1 MSRMPREE
9 LGKNTQLDWW
19 VVNIILIILGSI
31 GDLGVFGKFGN
42 GQTSVIDSEAVQ
54 RPWRVG
60 VFPQSLSAEG
70 MKDLMPPDPF
80 LENSQFISMM
90 LRTRM
95 VMMKIV
101 MMTREAVM
109 LMMKMKRQERQ
120 TGGRFISMRLM
131 TVMVML

>member
-1 MSRMPREE
+1 M
-9 LGKNTQLDWW
+9 G
-19 VVNIILIILGSI
+19 V
-31 GDLGVFGKFGN
+31 LGVFGKFGN

-101 MMTREAVM
+101 MMT
-109 LMMKMKRQERQ
+109 
-120 TGGRFISMRLM
+120 
-131 TVMVML
+131 

>member
-1 MSRMPREE
+1 MPREE

-60 VFPQSLSAEG
+60 VFPHSLSAEG

-109 LMMKMKRQERQ
+109 LMTMMKR
-120 TGGRFISMRLM
+120 L
-131 TVMVML
+131 